1 MAERGTF
8 PVFSSGP
15 AERFIIM
22 TNVFDHWQAQ
32 KPALRAALEE
42 LTDPAGAAERVRH
55 ALLQTE
61 QNALAEMT
69 DEVLRQQAGVLM
81 SQLKTSVDLV
91 DCQASAQVWTPRR
104 QADKPAARGGIA
116 LWGAALLVQ
125 LALGGYCY
133 LKGLAL
139 GWLLALAALLAGV
152 WALVRERRRPTA
164 PEDEVRVVLKPDVE
178 RLLTLMDRQMRAIDR
193 SLNDLAYLNEQL
205 RGGLQT
211 ADAATLARAA
221 DLMEALYECDGE
233 VPEAAGEAARKMLAV
248 MGLTALDYTEENRRL
263 FNALPSKSET
273 RTLSPAIVSL
283 EDRRLLR
290 RGTAAVRTDAA

>member
-1 MAERGTF
+1 
-8 PVFSSGP
+8 
-15 AERFIIM
+15 M

-42 LTDPAGAAERVRH
+42 QTDPAGAADRVRH

-91 DCQASAQVWTPRR
+91 DCQTSAQVWTPRR

-139 GWLLALAALLAGV
+139 GWLLALAALLAGA

-233 VPEAAGEAARKMLAV
+233 VREAARRMLAG

>member
-1 MAERGTF
+1 MA
-8 PVFSSGP
+8 
-15 AERFIIM
+15 
-22 TNVFDHWQAQ
+22 NVFDHWQAQ

-42 LTDPAGAAERVRH
+42 QTDPAGAVDQVRR

-61 QNALAEMT
+61 QNALAEMS
-69 DEVLRQQAGVLM
+69 DDVLRQQAGVLM
-81 SQLKTSVDLV
+81 SLLKTSVGLV

-104 QADKPAARGGIA
+104 QAERSAGRGGIA
-116 LWGAALLVQ
+116 LWGAALLMQ
-125 LALGGYCY
+125 LVLGGYCY

-139 GWLLALAALLAGV
+139 GWLIALAALLAGA
-152 WALVRERRRPTA
+152 WALVRERRRPNA
-164 PEDEVRVVLKPDVE
+164 QEDELRVVLKPDTE
-178 RLLTLMDRQMRAIDR
+178 RLLTLMDRQLRAIDR
-193 SLNDLAYLNEQL
+193 SLNDLAYLNDQL
-205 RGGLQT
+205 RGGPQA

-221 DLMEALYECDGE
+221 DLMEALYEYDGE
-233 VPEAAGEAARKMLAV
+233 ARETAGEAARKLLAGL
-248 MGLTALDYTEENRRL
+248 GLTALDYTEENRRL

>member
-1 MAERGTF
+1 M
-8 PVFSSGP
+8 
-15 AERFIIM
+15 M
-22 TNVFDHWQAQ
+22 NVFDHWQAQ

-42 LTDPAGAAERVRH
+42 QTDLPGAADCVRH

-61 QNALAEMT
+61 QNALAEMS
-69 DEVLRQQAGVLM
+69 DDVLRQQAGVLM
-81 SQLKTSVDLV
+81 SLLKTSVGRV

-104 QADKPAARGGIA
+104 QAERSAGRGGIA
-116 LWGAALLVQ
+116 LWGAALLMQ
-125 LALGGYCY
+125 LVLGGYCY

-139 GWLLALAALLAGV
+139 GWLIALAALLAGA
-152 WALVRERRRPTA
+152 WALVRERRRPNA
-164 PEDEVRVVLKPDVE
+164 QEDELRVVLKPDTE
-178 RLLTLMDRQMRAIDR
+178 RLLTLMDRQLRAIDR
-193 SLNDLAYLNEQL
+193 SLNDLAYLNDQL
-205 RGGLQT
+205 RGGPQA

-221 DLMEALYECDGE
+221 DLMEALYEYDGE
-233 VPEAAGEAARKMLAV
+233 VRETAGEAARKLLAGL
-248 MGLTALDYTEENRRL
+248 GLTALDYTEENRRL

>member
-1 MAERGTF
+1 
-8 PVFSSGP
+8 
-15 AERFIIM
+15 M

-32 KPALRAALEE
+32 KPALRTALEE
-42 LTDPAGAAERVRH
+42 QTDLAGAAHQVRH

-69 DEVLRQQAGVLM
+69 DDVLRQQAGVLM
-81 SQLKTSVDLV
+81 SLLKTSVGLV

-104 QADKPAARGGIA
+104 QADKPATRAGIA
-116 LWGAALLVQ
+116 LWSAALLIQ
-125 LALGGYCY
+125 LVLGGYCY
-133 LKGLAL
+133 LKGLTL
-139 GWLLALAALLAGV
+139 GWLFALAALLVGA
-152 WALVRERRRPTA
+152 WALVRERRRPPV

-205 RGGLQT
+205 RGGPQT
-211 ADAATLARAA
+211 ADASTLARAA

-233 VPEAAGEAARKMLAV
+233 VREAAGEAARRMLAG
-248 MGLTALDYTEENRRL
+248 MGLGALDYTEENRRL

>member
-1 MAERGTF
+1 M
-8 PVFSSGP
+8 
-15 AERFIIM
+15 M
-22 TNVFDHWQAQ
+22 NVFDHWQAQ

-42 LTDPAGAAERVRH
+42 QTDLPGAADCVRH

-61 QNALAEMT
+61 QNALAEMG
-69 DEVLRQQAGVLM
+69 DDVLRQQAGVLM
-81 SQLKTSVDLV
+81 SLLKTSVSLV

-104 QADKPAARGGIA
+104 QAERSAGRGGIA
-116 LWGAALLVQ
+116 LWGAALLMQ
-125 LALGGYCY
+125 LVLGGYCH

-139 GWLLALAALLAGV
+139 GWLIALAALLAGA
-152 WALVRERRRPTA
+152 WALVRERRRPNA
-164 PEDEVRVVLKPDVE
+164 QEDELRVVLKPDTE
-178 RLLTLMDRQMRAIDR
+178 RLLTLMDRQLRAIDR
-193 SLNDLAYLNEQL
+193 SLNDLAYLNDQL
-205 RGGLQT
+205 RGGPQA

-233 VPEAAGEAARKMLAV
+233 VPEAADEAARKMLAV

>member
-1 MAERGTF
+1 
-8 PVFSSGP
+8 
-15 AERFIIM
+15 M

-32 KPALRAALEE
+32 KPALRTALEE
-42 LTDPAGAAERVRH
+42 QTDLAGAADQVRH

-69 DEVLRQQAGVLM
+69 DDVLRQQAGLLM
-81 SQLKTSVDLV
+81 SLLKTSVGLV

-104 QADKPAARGGIA
+104 QADKPATRAGIA
-116 LWGAALLVQ
+116 LWSAALLIQ
-125 LALGGYCY
+125 LVLGGYCY
-133 LKGLAL
+133 LKGLTP
-139 GWLLALAALLAGV
+139 GWLFALAALLVGA
-152 WALVRERRRPTA
+152 WALVRERRRPPM
-164 PEDEVRVVLKPDVE
+164 PEDELRVILKPDVE
-178 RLLTLMDRQMRAIDR
+178 RLLALMDRQMRAIDR

-205 RGGLQT
+205 RGGPQT
-211 ADAATLARAA
+211 ADASTLARAA

-233 VPEAAGEAARKMLAV
+233 VREAAGEAARRMLAG
-248 MGLTALDYTEENRRL
+248 MGLGALDYTEENRRL

>member
-1 MAERGTF
+1 M
-8 PVFSSGP
+8 
-15 AERFIIM
+15 
-22 TNVFDHWQAQ
+22 
-32 KPALRAALEE
+32 
-42 LTDPAGAAERVRH
+42 
-55 ALLQTE
+55 
-61 QNALAEMT
+61 
-69 DEVLRQQAGVLM
+69 
-81 SQLKTSVDLV
+81 
-91 DCQASAQVWTPRR
+91 
-104 QADKPAARGGIA
+104 
-116 LWGAALLVQ
+116 
-125 LALGGYCY
+125 
-133 LKGLAL
+133 
-139 GWLLALAALLAGV
+139 
-152 WALVRERRRPTA
+152 
-164 PEDEVRVVLKPDVE
+164 RVVLKPDVE

-233 VPEAAGEAARKMLAV
+233 VREAAGEAARRMLA
-248 MGLTALDYTEENRRL
+248 GLGALDYTEENRRL